1 MTNYREI
8 LRLKKLGLNNSQIA
22 QSVGCSR
29 TTVIQVLNAAE
40 ERGIIYPLPEDL
52 SDRKLS
58 EILFPSSRT
67 KPQYKMPDYDYVH
80 KELRKSG
87 VTLNLLWLEYCEKCH
102 SEGELPYQLTQFKK
116 YYRDYAVKN
125 NATMHLNH
133 KPGEI
138 MQVDWTGDTA
148 AVINTDTGEVIPAYV
163 FVSSLPY
170 SGYSYVEAFFSMN
183 QECWIAAHVNAFRYY
198 GGVTRIL
205 QCDNLKT
212 GVVSHGRNEVTLNK
226 AYNEMAEH
234 YDTAILPCRIRS
246 PKDKAVVEGTVG
258 IISNF
263 ILGALRNRRF
273 LSLSEL
279 NEAIWERLEIFNH
292 KPFQKKD
299 GSRASEFEDEKPFLM
314 PLPKRPFE
322 LSEWKIAT
330 VAPNYHISVYKQN
343 YSVPY
348 EYIKQKV
355 DVRITRSTIE
365 VFYGGKRI
373 CSHPRLYGRANQ
385 YSTVE
390 AHMPPNHQQY
400 VQWNGDRFRK
410 WAAKIGENTQAVISA
425 LLSGYRVEQQGYKAC
440 MGILKLADK
449 YSNTRLENA
458 CKKALTFTPRP
469 SLKNIQAILSSGQD
483 QQMEN
488 IDESER
494 PSSSQY
500 GFTRGADYYEGRKK
514 QW

>member
-22 QSVGCSR
+22 QSLGCSR
-29 TTVIQVLNAAE
+29 TTVIQVLSVAE
-40 ERGIIYPLPEDL
+40 EKGISYPLPEDL

-58 EILFPSSRT
+58 ELLFPSDRS
-67 KPQYKMPDYDYVH
+67 KPEYKMPDYEYVH
-80 KELRKSG
+80 KELQKNG
-87 VTLNLLWLEYCEKCH
+87 VTLNLLWLEYCEKCRE
-102 SEGELPYQLTQFKK
+102 EGELPYQLTQFKK
-116 YYRDYAVKN
+116 HYRDYAVKT

-138 MQVDWTGDTA
+138 MQVDWAGDTA
-148 AVINTDTGEVIPAYV
+148 TVIDTDTGEAIPVYV

-170 SGYSYVEAFFSMN
+170 SGYAYVEAFFSMN

-212 GVVSHGRNEVTLNK
+212 GVISHGRNEVTLNK

-234 YDTAILPCRIRS
+234 YGTAILPCRVRA
-246 PKDKAVVEGTVG
+246 PKDKAMVEGTVG
-258 IISNF
+258 VISNY
-263 ILGALRNRRF
+263 ILGALRNRQF
-273 LSLSEL
+273 LSLAEL
-279 NEAIWERLEIFNH
+279 NEAIFERLEVFNH
-292 KPFQKKD
+292 KPFQKRD
-299 GSRASEFEDEKPFLM
+299 GSRASSFEEEKPFLL

-330 VAPNYHISVYKQN
+330 VAPNYHISVDKQN

-355 DVRITRSTIE
+355 DIRITRSTVE
-365 VFYGGKRI
+365 VFFGGKRI
-373 CSHPRLYGRANQ
+373 CSHPRLYGRLGQ

-400 VQWNGDRFRK
+400 IQWNGDHFRK
-410 WAAKIGENTQAVISA
+410 WAAKIGVNTNTVIDA
-425 LLSGYRVEQQGYKAC
+425 LLSGYKVEQQGYKAC

-449 YSNTRLENA
+449 YSNERLENA
-458 CKKALTFTPRP
+458 CRKALTFTPRP

-483 QQMEN
+483 QCVEQPE
-488 IDESER
+488 ER
-494 PSSSQY
+494 SSSSQY
-500 GFTRGADYYEGRKK
+500 GFTRGAKYYEGRQK
-514 QW
+514 

>member
-22 QSVGCSR
+22 QSLGCSR
-29 TTVIQVLNAAE
+29 TTVIQVLSVAE
-40 ERGIIYPLPEDL
+40 EKGISYPLPENL

-58 EILFPSSRT
+58 ELLFPSDRS
-67 KPQYKMPDYDYVH
+67 KPEYKMPDYEYVH
-80 KELRKSG
+80 KELQKSG
-87 VTLNLLWLEYCEKCH
+87 VTLNLLWLEYCEKCRE
-102 SEGELPYQLTQFKK
+102 EGELPYQLTQFKK
-116 YYRDYAVKN
+116 HYRDYAVKT

-138 MQVDWTGDTA
+138 MQVDWAGDTA
-148 AVINTDTGEVIPAYV
+148 TVIDTDTGEAIPAYV

-170 SGYSYVEAFFSMN
+170 SGYAYVEAFFSMN

-212 GVVSHGRNEVTLNK
+212 GVVSHGRNEVALNK

-234 YDTAILPCRIRS
+234 YGTAILPCRVRA
-246 PKDKAVVEGTVG
+246 PKDKAMVEGTVG
-258 IISNF
+258 VISNY
-263 ILGALRNRRF
+263 ILGSLRNRQF
-273 LSLSEL
+273 LSLAEL
-279 NEAIWERLEIFNH
+279 NEAIFERLETFNH
-292 KPFQKKD
+292 KPFQKRD
-299 GSRASEFEDEKPFLM
+299 GSRASGFEEEKPFLL

-330 VAPNYHISVYKQN
+330 VAPNYHISVDKQN

-355 DVRITRSTIE
+355 DVRITRSTVE
-365 VFYGGKRI
+365 VFFGGKRI

-410 WAAKIGENTQAVISA
+410 WAAKIGVNTNTVIDA
-425 LLSGYRVEQQGYKAC
+425 LLSGYKVEQQGYKAC

-449 YSNTRLENA
+449 YSNERLENA

-483 QQMEN
+483 QCTEQPE
-488 IDESER
+488 ER

-500 GFTRGADYYEGRKK
+500 GFTRGAEYYEGRQK
-514 QW
+514 